1 MNEITTPESCVR
13 FKHVLAFEVSKATL
27 VTKVLPSGV
36 ETTIPNAS
44 ADVRRLIEK
53 ERKANAKLG
62 LGPLLVVCE
71 ATGTYD
77 RHVLE
82 HAVEKGVDCHRAH
95 GSRMRAYAKYRGV
108 HAKTDP
114 IDVRLIAEFGRD
126 TPDLRLYRPPCEKQQ
141 QFRALVARR
150 HDLKDALHAEKA
162 RVEHTTVDIVLKS
175 IRRQIKSLEKDIAEI
190 EAALEAFVDADEELR
205 TKTTLMR
212 SVIGI
217 AFTSAASLLAFVPEL
232 GSIGRGTV
240 AALVGVA
247 PYDDASGKRDGLR
260 HIAGGRQEARNMLYM
275 CAVVAMTHNPHLA
288 EMAQRIIAKGRPK
301 KVAITAVMRKLLVI
315 LNAILRDGKPC
326 KMSAAARQPKSKS
339 NEASTDCA
347 PTTSI

>member
-1 MNEITTPESCVR
+1 MNEITTHESRVR
-13 FKHVLAFEVSKATL
+13 FKHVLAFEVSKAAL

-36 ETTIPNAS
+36 ETTIPNKP

-82 HAVEKGVDCHRAH
+82 SAVGKDVACHRAH

-108 HAKTDP
+108 RAKTDS
-114 IDVRLIAEFGRD
+114 IDIDLIADFGRD
-126 TPDLRLYRPPCEKQQ
+126 TPDLRLYQPPCEKQQ
-141 QFRALVARR
+141 QMRALVTRR
-150 HDLKDALHAEKA
+150 ADLMDALHAETA
-162 RVEHTTVDIVLKS
+162 RVEHTTIDIVAKS
-175 IRRQIKSLEKDIAEI
+175 IKRQIKNLKADIAEI
-190 EAALEAFVDADEELR
+190 EGALEAFVDADAELH

-212 SVIGI
+212 SVIGVG
-217 AFTSAASLLAFVPEL
+217 FTSAASMLAYVPEL
-232 GSIGRGTV
+232 GSIDRGTA

-247 PYDDASGKRDGLR
+247 PYDNASGERDGVR

-275 CAVVAMTHNPHLA
+275 CAVVAMRHNTHLA
-288 EMAQRIIAKGRPK
+288 DMAQRIIAKGRPK
-301 KVAITAVMRKLLVI
+301 KVAITAVMRKLIVI

-326 KMSAAARQPKSKS
+326 KMSAAARQPKKTQ
-339 NEASTDCA
+339 NLACEST
-347 PTTSI
+347 